1 MEPSSQ
7 SSDAHLKSLRENV
20 GLTLSENLLGIL
32 LVFSVDYKISELIIT
47 DMSLVFQRSS
57 VCLIDLFF
65 LFQFIRIHKYCFS

>member
-1 MEPSSQ
+1 M
-7 SSDAHLKSLRENV
+7 
-20 GLTLSENLLGIL
+20 LGIL

-47 DMSLVFQRSS
+47 NMSLVFQRAS